1 MTINSLYKLI
11 VIPILIS
18 MMIFI
23 VDELKKRLV

>member
-11 VIPILIS
+11 VIPIFIS